1 MEYKLEFMK
10 RERKGITLVAL
21 VVTVIVLLILA
32 GVSINLV
39 AGSNGIL
46 NRATKAVDVTNMAK
60 IKEDIELKI
69 AEMQMDYYS
78 DNSLRNQYANV
89 NEYIKAEL
97 EKGVELPNGA
107 EISCDTTGKLS
118 YEGVEIGTLNQ
129 DGSVSIDGE
138 LSGSQIVTKYTVS
151 YNANG
156 GQGGP
161 SSARYENGEIVTVDF
176 TKNPTRT
183 GYNFLGWST
192 DSKAQTAEYVS
203 SGTLTVSKNVIL
215 YAVWDPIQEYHAAHP
230 ELHIPTGFSHIEGT
244 VDTGYVI
251 KDSEGNEF
259 VWIPV
264 ASDEAYAKKLGTKNW
279 YLKAGSTGADTVADL
294 GNIANAIKGDK
305 LGVTNILETTI
316 EDTITAQQPE
326 YAVVKKAG
334 GFWVGRY
341 ESGTD
346 SVARGVGNYIVGLPA
361 FSDDKSAE
369 ANAYWASKPISVKAG
384 NEPARVITQSKAL
397 ERANS
402 WKSGNANGTKGTVA
416 FQSGLITG
424 SQWDAMCNF
433 IGWNTCNTDCS
444 SWGNY
449 ANVKSKT
456 YSSLT
461 HSADTSSD
469 WFTENNIFK
478 KNDNTNKWIFPTGVF
493 ETETGKNTAQKN
505 IYDVAGNVW
514 EWTTEVPQYANGANA
529 LVRGGVV
536 NGNGSVHMATCRYG
550 ADPAERHA
558 DWCFGFRIVLYVE

>member
-138 LSGSQIVTKYTVS
+138 LSGSQIVRKYTVS

-161 SSARYENGEIVTVDF
+161 SSARYADGETVTVNF
-176 TKNPTRT
+176 TNIPTQAGCT
-183 GYNFLGWST
+183 FLGWAKSADAT
-192 DSKAQTAEYVS
+192 TPEFTN
-203 SGTLTVSKNVIL
+203 SGSFTVSGNTIL
-215 YAVWDPIQEYHAAHP
+215 YAVWEYGQAWHAAHP
-230 ELHIPTGFSHIEGT
+230 EKHIPTGFSHIEGT

-264 ASDEAYAKKLGTKNW
+264 ANDEAYAKKLGTNNY
-279 YLKAGSTGADTVADL
+279 YLKVGSTGYDTAADL
-294 GNIANAIKGDK
+294 GSIANAVKGDK
-305 LGVTNILETTI
+305 IGLTNIVG
-316 EDTITAQQPE
+316 TAVNGGSIVDRPE
-326 YAVVKKAG
+326 AVVVNKAG

-341 ESGTD
+341 EAGTT
-346 SVARGVGNYIVGLPA
+346 ANTPETTTTW
-361 FSDDKSAE
+361 AE
-369 ANAYWASKPISVKAG
+369 ANAKSRVVSKVGVQPVRQI
-384 NEPARVITQSKAL
+384 NQSQAL
-397 ERANS
+397 SIANS
-402 WKSGNANGTKGTVA
+402 WKSGTANTTNGTVA
-416 FQSGLITG
+416 YQSGLITG

-433 IGWNTCNTDCS
+433 IGWNTCDSDCS

-449 ANVKSKT
+449 ANVT
-456 YSSLT
+456 ALVFTGY
-461 HSADTSSD
+461 TSNHGVND
-469 WFTENNIFK
+469 WVQR
-478 KNDNTNKWIFPTGVF
+478 TNAVKANSGNAWIFPTGMF
-493 ETETGKNTAQKN
+493 KNASNGKTVQKN
-505 IYDVAGNVW
+505 IYDIAGNVW
-514 EWTTEVPQYANGANA
+514 EWTTEIPQYSETNA
-529 LVRGGVV
+529 IFRGGGALSNSLDDMVSSRH
-536 NGNGSVHMATCRYG
+536 GESSATTFAYY
-550 ADPAERHA
+550 HV
-558 DWCFGFRIVLYVE
+558 GFRLVLYVE

>member
-1 MEYKLEFMK
+1 MERKISYRK
-10 RERKGITLVAL
+10 RNKGITLIAL
-21 VVTVIVLLILA
+21 VITIIVLLILA

-39 AGSNGIL
+39 AGSNGIM

-78 DNSLRNQYANV
+78 DSSLRNQYANV

-107 EISCDTTGKLS
+107 VITSDSSGNLN
-118 YEGVEIGTLNQ
+118 YEGVQIGSLNP

-161 SSARYENGEIVTVDF
+161 SSKKYAAGEIVTVDF
-176 TKNPTRT
+176 MNIPTQAGCT
-183 GYNFLGWST
+183 FLGWARSADAT
-192 DSKAQTAEYVS
+192 TPEFTN
-203 SGTLTVSKNVIL
+203 SGSFTVSGNTIL
-215 YAVWDPIQEYHAAHP
+215 YAVWEYGQAWHAAHP
-230 ELHIPTGFSHIEGT
+230 EKHIPTGFAYTEGT

-264 ASDEAYAKKLGTKNW
+264 ANDEAYAKKLGTNNAH
-279 YLKAGSTGADTVADL
+279 LKVGSTGTDTLEEL
-294 GNIANAIKGDK
+294 GHIGNAVRGDK
-305 LGVTNILETTI
+305 LGVTNILGTTI

-341 ESGTD
+341 EAGVESIE
-346 SVARGVGNYIVGLPA
+346 RGEGNYIAGIPEWLN
-361 FSDDKSAE
+361 DKSAE
-369 ANAYWASKPISVKAG
+369 ANAYWESKSIGVKVG
-384 NEPARVITQSKAL
+384 NEPARIITQSKAL
-397 ERANS
+397 EKANN
-402 WKSGNANGTKGTVA
+402 WKSGSADTTKGTVA

-424 SQWDAMCNF
+424 SQWDAMCKF
-433 IGWNTCNTDCS
+433 IGWNIADGDCKT
-444 SWGNY
+444 WGNCG
-449 ANVKSKT
+449 NVKSKT
-456 YSSLT
+456 YVSLT
-461 HSADTSSD
+461 HSTDLKSD
-469 WFTENNIFK
+469 WFTESNVQK
-478 KNDNTNKWIFPTGVF
+478 KDDYTNRWIFPTGVF
-493 ETETGKNTAQKN
+493 ETENGRNTAQKN

-514 EWTTEVPQYANGANA
+514 EWTTEIPQYSESN
-529 LVRGGVV
+529 VIIRGGSARNTSLNV
-536 NGNGSVHMATCRYG
+536 GTTREGIYSDTSSIRWY
-550 ADPAERHA
+550 
-558 DWCFGFRIVLYVE
+558 FGFRIVLYVE